1 MSKKL
6 NDLKYISGTFN
17 KFLLNLSKFISKI
30 YIKFSNRFLNNNL
43 KSEEDLFL
51 LVDFL
56 FFLTYYD
63 FMDCGENYIQ
73 IWNDSFEDSTMIEK
87 KKICEIY
94 SNSKFNFEIYNDE
107 LKVEIIE
114 DGFSY
119 VIKDIDD
126 FSFEPLVIYLK
137 KSYSKQDDIELNKF
151 LKVTKYYT
159 KLYIKTI
166 WEHWSKFLIKIS
178 SSNVSKYLIK
188 KLFYDEKNKQYLDYY
203 DFTNEKDIT
212 KIIDNIRY
220 YVFLSD
226 FDGLTVG
233 NTLSVYMDG
242 EPYIINNE
250 IILSKL
256 SYLSENVKIFFHEI
270 IGQLDIRFQCYLYK
284 DQKYTSPKPKKPTP
298 KAILRSGKEAG
309 EFIEELLFGKTKKK

>member
-1 MSKKL
+1 M
-6 NDLKYISGTFN
+6 
-17 KFLLNLSKFISKI
+17 
-30 YIKFSNRFLNNNL
+30 
-43 KSEEDLFL
+43 
-51 LVDFL
+51 
-56 FFLTYYD
+56 
-63 FMDCGENYIQ
+63 
-73 IWNDSFEDSTMIEK
+73 
-87 KKICEIY
+87 
-94 SNSKFNFEIYNDE
+94 
-107 LKVEIIE
+107 
-114 DGFSY
+114 
-119 VIKDIDD
+119 
-126 FSFEPLVIYLK
+126 
-137 KSYSKQDDIELNKF
+137 
-151 LKVTKYYT
+151 
-159 KLYIKTI
+159 
-166 WEHWSKFLIKIS
+166 IKIS

-256 SYLSENVKIFFHEI
+256 SYLSENVKTFFHEI
-270 IGQLDIRFQCYLYK
+270 IGHLDIRFQYYLYK

-298 KAILRSGKEAG
+298 EAILRYGKEAG
-309 EFIEELLFGKTKKK
+309 EFIEELLFGKAKKKMNVAQMLYVLDIQNYNKSLDDFLQGYKNCHLEKTYNISKDLEIFLKQVDIDIKRIISNKKYSCDIYKTKNSQSRYTHLRHPLNYKGYDEIYS